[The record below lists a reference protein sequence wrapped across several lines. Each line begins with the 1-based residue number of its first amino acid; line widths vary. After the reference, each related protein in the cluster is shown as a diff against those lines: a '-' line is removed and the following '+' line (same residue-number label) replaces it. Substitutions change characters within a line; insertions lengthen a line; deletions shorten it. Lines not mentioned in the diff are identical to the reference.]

1 MMDLQESLH
10 TASSICDRGRR
21 LDLSFF
27 SLLNCLQITMGQFL
41 FCLSSIF
48 FFFISIFLFL
58 RHLDRAKRG
67 VSVGG
72 LGILA
77 KHRKKQHLL
86 ILLESLRTIKT
97 LVRKKIHCTPCG
109 YCQLTPNK
117 ILTMF

>member
-1 MMDLQESLH
+1 M
-10 TASSICDRGRR
+10 ANF
-21 LDLSFF
+21 SFV
-27 SLLNCLQITMGQFL
+27 CLQYFFPSL
-41 FCLSSIF
+41 FVF
-48 FFFISIFLFL
+48 YFLFL

-97 LVRKKIHCTPCG
+97 LVRKKIHCTPSG
-109 YCQLTPNK
+109 YCTHNPK
-117 ILTMF
+117 